1 MFKKM
6 EFKVLKGGAVFG
18 VNLFRGR
25 LMGKDWEAEV
35 KFELKLLKL

>member
-1 MFKKM
+1 M
-6 EFKVLKGGAVFG
+6 EFKILKGAAVFG

-35 KFELKLLKL
+35 KVIKTAILLL